1 MKKAI
6 ILLIATVA
14 LFADCEK
21 KETPKRMYSFDAG
34 NIKYEATIGCDFESA
49 LDSLLRVIVFRP
61 NEPYIVVHE
70 PLDVVYPAND
80 RNFYWIAF
88 KDTANR
94 LYLGSPMDVIDTKGD
109 WYKIIWGED

>member
-1 MKKAI
+1 MKQFF
-6 ILLIATVA
+6 LLLVFSF
-14 LFADCEK
+14 LFFTGCK
-21 KETPKRMYSFDAG
+21 KEKCGEGCYKWG
-34 NIKYEATIGCDFESA
+34 GGYIKYNATIGCDFESA